1 MFSVISVCKCVNEA
15 VNQVYCSITVIIH
28 KFGGLSLISRDNP
41 PPLRDAV
48 RELGLGSSRLGAR
61 GAGADQWDGYNLS
74 RYLLQ

>member
-1 MFSVISVCKCVNEA
+1 MFSVLSVCKCVNEA

-48 RELGLGSSRLGAR
+48 RELGVGSSRLGVR
-61 GAGADQWDGYNLS
+61 GADQGDIICPDIC
-74 RYLLQ
+74 